1 MAITENSIETLK
13 STVKSHGGLSKSN
26 LFKVNIFG
34 KHILGG
40 NDSRD
45 FSVLAQSVNIPGKQ
59 LQSFAYSPYR
69 NPVEVPTGYINDEL
83 NMSFILT
90 NDYFV
95 KKFFDKWTQLIVDPS
110 SYLISYPED
119 YRADINIQ
127 QLGPDAEVIYE
138 VTATE
143 AFPKS
148 VKGVDFT
155 SEQTQINTIDVTFA
169 FTDIID
175 KNQETLTQQQA
186 YRDQAGIASDQ
197 LKKAAQAGGQF
208 FKSGLNF
215 LTGGN

>member
-1 MAITENSIETLK
+1 M
-13 STVKSHGGLSKSN
+13 
-26 LFKVNIFG
+26 
-34 KHILGG
+34 
-40 NDSRD
+40 
-45 FSVLAQSVNIPGKQ
+45 NIPGKQ

-95 KKFFDKWTQLIVDPS
+95 KKFFDKWTQLIVDPT

-127 QLGPDAEVIYE
+127 QLGPDGEVIYE

-155 SEQTQINTIDVTFA
+155 SDQTQINKIDVTFA

-175 KNQETLTQQQA
+175 KNQGTLTQQQA

-208 FKSGLNF
+208 LKKGLNF

>member
-13 STVKSHGGLSKSN
+13 STVKSHGGFSKSN

-40 NDSRD
+40 NDPRD
-45 FSVLAQSVNIPGKQ
+45 FSALAQSVNIPGKQ

-95 KKFFDKWTQLIVDPS
+95 KKFFDKWTQLIVDPT

-127 QLGPDAEVIYE
+127 QLGPDGEVIYE

-155 SEQTQINTIDVTFA
+155 SDQTQINTIDVTFA

-175 KNQETLTQQQA
+175 KNQGTLTQQQA

-208 FKSGLNF
+208 FKRGLNF